1 MDDTVLQIRNL
12 RVRFKGENGLVPAV
26 DGVSLSVRRGQV
38 YGLVGESGC
47 GKSTLAMAVP
57 RLLPIPPAEITA
69 GEIHFA
75 GRNLLACS
83 PEEMRTLRG
92 RKIGVIFQDPMTSLS
107 PLWKIGRQ
115 LEELFLLHTDWP
127 ASRRREEAL
136 AWFRKVRLDD
146 AERVAAC
153 YPHELSGG
161 MQQRVMIA
169 MALALQPDLVI
180 ADEPTTALDVTV
192 QKQILDLLK
201 TLCAGSTA
209 VLLITHDM
217 GVVYEMADTVGVM
230 YAGELVEE
238 APASEFFRRPLHP
251 YSQMLLKAL
260 PSATTR
266 GRPLFTIPG
275 NVPDTSTWK
284 TEACRFAERCEF
296 YVDGTCPAG
305 KQTWRED
312 AGRGFR
318 CRRVK
323 TAGQG
328 KAS

>member
-12 RVRFKGENGLVPAV
+12 SVRFKGETGMVPAV

-57 RLLPIPPAEITA
+57 KLLPIPPAEITA
-69 GEIHFA
+69 GEIHFD
-75 GRNLLACS
+75 GRNLLTCS
-83 PEEMRTLRG
+83 PDEMRAIRG
-92 RKIGVIFQDPMTSLS
+92 RRIGVIFQDPMTSLS
-107 PLWKIGRQ
+107 PLWRIGRQ
-115 LEELFLLHTDWP
+115 LEELFQLHTDWT
-127 ASRRREEAL
+127 AARRKEETL
-136 AWFRKVRLDD
+136 TWFRKVQLTD
-146 AERVAAC
+146 AERVSAA

-192 QKQILDLLK
+192 QKQILELLK
-201 TLCAGSTA
+201 TLCAGNTA

-217 GVVYEMADTVGVM
+217 GVVYEMADVVGVM

-238 APASEFFRRPLHP
+238 ALASEFFRRPLHP

-260 PSATTR
+260 PSMMTR
-266 GRPLFTIPG
+266 GKPLFTVPG
-275 NVPDTSTWK
+275 NVPDTASWQ
-284 TEACRFAERCEF
+284 TESCRFAERCAF
-296 YVDGTCPAG
+296 YADGSCPAG
-305 KQTWRED
+305 RQVWRED
-312 AGRGFR
+312 SGRGFR
-318 CRRVK
+318 CRRIK
-323 TAGQG
+323 TGERD
-328 KAS
+328 KVS